1 MSKMI
6 IMICL
11 AVFGLIGGF
20 VPLLFGDN
28 DIFSLWGILGSVVG
42 GFIGIWIGVKIS
54 KRID

>member
-1 MSKMI
+1 MI